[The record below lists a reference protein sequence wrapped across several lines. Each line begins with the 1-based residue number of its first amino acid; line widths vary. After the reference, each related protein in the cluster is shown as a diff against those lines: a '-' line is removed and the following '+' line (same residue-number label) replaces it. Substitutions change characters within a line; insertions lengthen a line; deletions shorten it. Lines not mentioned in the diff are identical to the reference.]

1 MQSEREARDGTRR
14 KAKRP
19 LSEPELRHHDL
30 PDDVERV
37 GHAILGCAIEVH
49 RHLGPGLLEK
59 LYEQALVYEIRSRGL
74 SVEQQVEVAVPYK
87 NIALVGQR
95 IDLCVER
102 LVVVELK
109 SVTEVLP
116 VFRAQTLSYLRA
128 MNLPLGLIINF
139 NVRLLK
145 DGVSRIINERS
156 PMCRVSPSSPSRT
169 SR

>member
-1 MQSEREARDGTRR
+1 M
-14 KAKRP
+14 
-19 LSEPELRHHDL
+19 RHEDL
-30 PDDVERV
+30 PEAVERV

-74 SVEQQVEVAVPYK
+74 SVEQQVEVTVPYK
-87 NIALVGQR
+87 DIALVGQR

-102 LVVVELK
+102 LVIVELE

-116 VFRAQTLSYLRA
+116 VFRAQALSYLRA

-156 PMCRVSPSSPSRT
+156 PMCRVSASSPSRT